1 MATLEAWLDE
11 QISTHNLRVSPRLSV
26 QERLTHF
33 LERWAVKQGH
43 TLDAEDIDLAAMLV
57 SLRFSEIRDA
67 DVILN
72 HFKTEGSYDSA
83 AAAAAPSS
91 SLRRS
96 RRLQ

>member
-1 MATLEAWLDE
+1 MSTLESWLDT
-11 QISTHNLRVSPRLSV
+11 QISTHNLRVSPRLPV

-43 TLDAEDIDLAAMLV
+43 TLDADDIDLAAMLV

-83 AAAAAPSS
+83 APPSS
-91 SLRRS
+91 STTLRRS
-96 RRLQ
+96 SRFQ

>member
-1 MATLEAWLDE
+1 MTTLETWLDT
-11 QISTHNLRVSPRLSV
+11 QISTHNLRVSPRLPV

-43 TLDAEDIDLAAMLV
+43 TLDADDIDLAAMLV

-72 HFKTEGSYDSA
+72 HFKTMGSYDSA
-83 AAAAAPSS
+83 AAPAAPSV
-91 SLRRS
+91 LRRS

>member
-1 MATLEAWLDE
+1 MATLETWLNE
-11 QISTHNLRVSPRLSV
+11 QISTHNLRVSPRLPV

-43 TLDAEDIDLAAMLV
+43 TLDTDDIELAAMLV

-72 HFKTEGSYDSA
+72 HFKTEGSYDSTA
-83 AAAAAPSS
+83 TAPSS
-91 SLRRS
+91 SPRRS